1 MRKRKRRKAI
11 SFFCVF
17 GGLAE
22 QGRVMPKRRME
33 RMEEVICYWVFA
45 ILL

>member
-11 SFFCVF
+11 SFFCAF
-17 GGLAE
+17 EGLAG
-22 QGRVMPKRRME
+22 QGRVVPKRRME
-33 RMEEVICYWVFA
+33 RMEEVICYWVFV